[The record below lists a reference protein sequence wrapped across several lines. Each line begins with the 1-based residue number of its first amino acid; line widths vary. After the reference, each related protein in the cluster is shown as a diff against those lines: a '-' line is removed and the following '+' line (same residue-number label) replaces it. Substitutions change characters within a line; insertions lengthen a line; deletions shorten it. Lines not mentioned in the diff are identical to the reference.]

1 MKNNRVIQKMVCQ
14 LTADTETSQAS
25 NTAQV
30 QVTAAETNANNLG
43 AIPIGKPEQ
52 GVSMSNPKF
61 WAPYEKFVQEFLAA
75 HQRPG
80 ELNDEQRRF
89 LVQQLS
95 LCFRRYQHLV
105 DKTHK
110 HHAEAIK
117 EVDDYLKT
125 SGVTFP
131 KNTKHLQKAICIYLG
146 LHGKNLDMHKVNS
159 YCAALEFAEMC
170 EIYPSEFFELV
181 EQYDGIENMCNA
193 YYGLKEAVRKA
204 TKDDPKLK
212 TVGDDWLNSLPF

>member
-1 MKNNRVIQKMVCQ
+1 MVTQ
-14 LTADTETSQAS
+14 MAAS
-25 NTAQV
+25 KSPIHVANTAHA
-30 QVTAAETNANNLG
+30 QVTAAEPKVDEVDATG
-43 AIPIGKPEQ
+43 VEVPEQ
-52 GVSMSNPKF
+52 GYSMSDPKF
-61 WAPYEKFVQEFLAA
+61 WAPYEKFAQEFLEA

-80 ELNDEQRRF
+80 ELNDEQMKI
-89 LVQQLS
+89 LVQKLG

-105 DKTHK
+105 DKSHK

-131 KNTKHLQKAICIYLG
+131 NNTKHLQKAICIYLG

-170 EIYPSEFFELV
+170 EIYPSEFLELV